1 MTEQLHDLL
10 TRIADHAG
18 PGSSDPTLWGR
29 ARRARRRDRAV
40 RASAAA
46 LTVLALVGA
55 LAVGLGTRHAPPPA
69 KQTPAPHET
78 GVGIPST
85 VRGIHGDGGL
95 DLETDLAVGPASV
108 AIANQSGAFVITAA
122 DGVYHR
128 LRLPG
133 FDPTAFN
140 DTKRGLALS
149 PDGTRLAF
157 GWRATKAAGSTPR
170 LRVGTRILDLR
181 TGALKRIPADP
192 VWVANKNLGVATYGY
207 GWSPNGRYLVFETMT
222 KNPDAHNGHLYIG
235 FDATP
240 GARYRSAPQGPRT
253 PFFLYGSDARLLT
266 CAVCKPM
273 TLADPHRVARADP
286 GSVTNTGVEG
296 RALVF
301 GGVFHGETR
310 GVGFGVGFDP
320 FPLPGDAD
328 WNVGRFTPDGRRILL
343 QPDRVGTGLL
353 LVTDSNPLSGR
364 HSAIPLPLDSAQWP
378 DGARIDVLGWVGP
391 GHALA
396 MVNRGTGPDSWEPG
410 SELVLVDVSSAA
422 VTADDTPVN
431 LQVVG
436 HVVPGDPASTYSF
449 ATDFATVDAPTQ
461 NFNDASSVKESD
473 PSRDGALPSQDR
485 SDGDTTRL
493 VTFTAAGLIVL
504 AAISL
509 ALALAR
515 SRRKRSIHL

>member
-10 TRIADHAG
+10 ARIADQAG

-55 LAVGLGTRHAPPPA
+55 IAVGLGTRHAPPPA
-69 KQTPAPHET
+69 KQTPTPHET

-140 DTKRGLALS
+140 DNQTGIALS
-149 PDGTRLAF
+149 PDGTRLAY
-157 GWRATKAAGSTPR
+157 GWRATKSAGSASGPM
-170 LRVGTRILDLR
+170 VGTRILDLR
-181 TGALKRIPADP
+181 TGALQKIPADP
-192 VWVANKNLGVATYGY
+192 VWVADKNLGVATYGY
-207 GWSPNGRYLVFETMT
+207 GWSPNGRYLAFEIRT
-222 KNPDAHNGHLYIG
+222 KNPDAANGHLYIG
-235 FDATP
+235 FDPTP
-240 GARYRSAPQGPRT
+240 GARYRSAPHGPST
-253 PFFLYGSDARLLT
+253 PFFLYGSDARLL
-266 CAVCKPM
+266 AGSKPM
-273 TLADPHRVARADP
+273 TLADPQHVARAGERDP
-286 GSVTNTGVEG
+286 AEG
-296 RALVF
+296 PFLVF
-301 GGVFHGETR
+301 GGTVKD
-310 GVGFGVGFDP
+310 GVIFDP

-364 HSAIPLPLDSAQWP
+364 HSATPLPLHLADWP
-378 DGARIDVLGWVGP
+378 DGAKIDVLGWVGP
-391 GHALA
+391 DHALA
-396 MVNRGTGPDSWEPG
+396 MINRGTGTDTWEPNG
-410 SELVLVDVSSAA
+410 ELILVDVSSVPGAA
-422 VTADDTPVN
+422 VSDIPVDFK
-431 LQVVG
+431 VVG
-436 HVVPGDPASTYSF
+436 KVEPGDPASTYSF
-449 ATDFATVDAPTQ
+449 AIDFATVDTPTRDFD
-461 NFNDASSVKESD
+461 NASSTQKSD
-473 PSRDGALPSQDR
+473 PNRDGALPSQDR
-485 SDGDTTRL
+485 SEGDTTQL
-493 VTFTAAGLIVL
+493 VTLTAAGLIVL

-509 ALALAR
+509 ALAR
-515 SRRKRSIHL
+515 SRRKRSINL